1 MYGWALT
8 FFVLALV
15 SAYLGFIGLGGL
27 AAQLIR
33 FLCVVFLVLL
43 AGTGLLGL
51 MRDEPPA

>member
-15 SAYLGFIGLGGL
+15 AGCLGFIGLGGL
-27 AAQLIR
+27 AAELVR
-33 FLCVVFLVLL
+33 LLCVIFLILL

-51 MRDEPPA
+51 IRDEPPA